1 MSKIDTIVFDVDG
14 VLIDVSKSY
23 TQAVKDT
30 VRRYVKNTGSD
41 ATLEQQ
47 MAALRRAGGFNN
59 DWDLAYG
66 LIALMCARGKLSDPD
81 QRPLEVEEIAAMTGG
96 RGLEFVSTLVP
107 PGTLPGYEE
116 VRATGERLY
125 WGSDTAEQP
134 QRDGADH
141 ESEGG
146 LRMLEQPL
154 VTFGFFDKLRGLGVK
169 KLGIFTGRDRRESR
183 HALEI
188 LGYTRQSPFDVILT
202 SEEFSKPDPAA
213 LFNLARVLETTR
225 GIYVG
230 DTGDDLRLVQ
240 EYSKSAT
247 RHGPTFASV
256 MIATGAGADYFK
268 RNGADVVL
276 GTAGELPRLLETTP
290 SH

>member
-1 MSKIDTIVFDVDG
+1 MSKIDTVVFDVDG

-30 VRRYVKNTGSD
+30 VRHYVKNAEADT
-41 ATLEQQ
+41 TLEQRI
-47 MAALRRAGGFNN
+47 AALRRAGGFNN
-59 DWDLAYG
+59 VWDLAYG
-66 LIALMCARGKLSDPD
+66 LIALVRAREKLSDPD
-81 QRPLEVEEIAAMTGG
+81 QGPLEAEEIAAMTGG
-96 RGLEFVSTLVP
+96 RGLEFVSTLVQ
-107 PGTLPGYEE
+107 PGALPEYEE

-134 QRDGADH
+134 QRGGTDH
-141 ESEGG
+141 ESERG

-154 VTFGFFDKLRGLGVK
+154 VTFGFFDKLRGLGVN
-169 KLGIFTGRDRRESR
+169 KLGILTGRNKRETR

-188 LGYTRQSPFDVILT
+188 LGYTCQSPFDVILT

-213 LFNLARVLETTR
+213 LFYLARVLETTR

-256 MIATGAGADYFK
+256 MIATGPGADYFK

-276 GTAGELPRLLETTP
+276 GTAGELPRLLETDT
-290 SH
+290 S

>member
-1 MSKIDTIVFDVDG
+1 MSKFDTIVFDVDG

-30 VRRYVKNTGSD
+30 VRRYVRNPATD
-41 ATLEQQ
+41 TTLEQH

-66 LIALMCARGKLSDPD
+66 LIALARAGERLSD
-81 QRPLEVEEIAAMTGG
+81 QGQGPLEVEEIAAMTGG
-96 RGLEFVSTLVP
+96 RGLEFVRTLVP
-107 PGTLPGYEE
+107 PGALPEYEE
-116 VRATGERLY
+116 VLATGERLY

-134 QRDGADH
+134 QRDGTDR
-141 ESEGG
+141 ESKEG
-146 LRMLEQPL
+146 LRMLEKPL
-154 VTFGFFDKLRGLGVK
+154 VTFGFFDELRGLGVK
-169 KLGIFTGRDRRESR
+169 KLGILTGRNRRETR

-188 LGYTRQSPFDVILT
+188 LGYTCQSPFDVTLT
-202 SEEFSKPDPAA
+202 SEQFSKPDPAA
-213 LFNLARVLETTR
+213 LSYLARVLETTR

-247 RHGPTFASV
+247 RRGPTFASV
-256 MIATGAGADYFK
+256 MIATGSSADYFK

-276 GTAGELPRLLETTP
+276 ETAGDLPRLLETDT
-290 SH
+290 S